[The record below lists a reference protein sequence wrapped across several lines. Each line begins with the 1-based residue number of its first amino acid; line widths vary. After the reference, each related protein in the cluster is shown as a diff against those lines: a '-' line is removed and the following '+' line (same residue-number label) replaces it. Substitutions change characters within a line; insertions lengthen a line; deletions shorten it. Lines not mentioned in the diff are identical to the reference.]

1 MSGFESNSHPV
12 LADSHMRS
20 QEHHLLL
27 SSKQWL
33 QVRDI
38 MTERVRTIE
47 PDTSVVSA
55 AKVMADNIISC
66 LVVKENHTLLGILTE
81 TDLLKRAVNG
91 TGDFRKMTVRQ
102 IMSQPLQTVESHMSA
117 LQASRLMEEEGIR
130 RLVVLNEGELAGIVT
145 QTDMVRALTT
155 YNMWKNVSDIMSSQV
170 AVIAASV
177 NVKQGAEVMARQNL
191 SCIVAMENDE
201 ASGVFTERDLLKR
214 VIAMKRNPART
225 SLREVM
231 SKPIVSVPPN
241 CSVITASQLMDK
253 RKIRRLVVMEDGVLH
268 GLITQTDVLRAM
280 KDKLAAEQKKH
291 RKLLEESSNHVFT
304 LDLEANT
311 RYINP
316 AFRELFEL
324 KIDDEFVGQPFLPD
338 SYWQNHQDRNLL
350 IDDLLKGGPTIKEL
364 ALRSASGKDLYVTLF
379 AVCMRSVRGEIVGY
393 QGVLYDVTAK
403 KELATLRRMEQQIRD
418 SEDLLRATLES
429 TADGILVTDDKH
441 LISHCNQRFLE
452 IWELSEELISYERAK
467 SLFDVLLNRLKNPE
481 ALRKLLR
488 RSISESSNQPTV
500 LHLTSDKILELWIRP
515 LMRGGQPSGRVCN
528 FRDITIH
535 RKTQDALEQ
544 ARRESMEA
552 YKTIEQ
558 ANQQLAEA
566 AERAKLLAHQAMTA
580 NRAKS
585 EFLANMSH
593 EIRTPMNAIVGFSE
607 LLEREDLEP
616 EHKKFANTIAQ
627 SGRNLLQLID
637 DILDFSKIEAGKLT
651 TEIIETDLGQL
662 LEGMDSLLRPKAH
675 EKGLQF
681 EILQCDELPK
691 LIETDPTR
699 LRQCLINLLSNAIKF
714 TDTGHVYVNVSMEY
728 RDRNRAFIRFDVEDT
743 GIGIGPEQQET
754 IFDVFSQADSSTTRK
769 FGGTGL
775 GLAITRQLAELLG
788 GTLTMSS
795 QMNRGSVFSLIIPAN
810 VKPDEQPSLDKY
822 EQANEIQDELP
833 VEIHETGSKIRVLVA
848 EDNPANQMLIDL
860 LLRRAGLESILVGD
874 GQEAVEKAASEDFDL
889 ILMDIQMPRMNGY
902 EATRELRR
910 NGFEKPIIAVTAHA
924 MVGDAEKCLE
934 AGCNN
939 YISKPV
945 KRDVFYTILAKYV
958 NLPKA
963 LIEE

>member
-1 MSGFESNSHPV
+1 MPEFDTTYDPV
-12 LADSHMRS
+12 LAESRIRS
-20 QEHHLLL
+20 QEHLLL
-27 SSKQWL
+27 VSSKQWL

-47 PDTSVVSA
+47 PDASVVSA
-55 AKVMADNIISC
+55 AKIMADNIISC
-66 LVVKENHTLLGILTE
+66 LIVTQGHSLLGILTE

-91 TGDFRKMTVRQ
+91 TGDFRKMIVRQ
-102 IMSQPLQTVESHMSA
+102 IMSQPLQTVESHESA
-117 LQASRLMEEEGIR
+117 LKASRMMEEEGIR
-130 RLVVLNEGELAGIVT
+130 RLVVLQEGELVGIVT

-155 YNMWKNVSDIMSSQV
+155 YNMWKNVSDIMSSHV
-170 AVIAASV
+170 AVIASSV
-177 NVKQGAEVMARQNL
+177 SVKQGAEAMARQNI
-191 SCIVAMENDE
+191 SCIVAMENDSV
-201 ASGVFTERDLLKR
+201 AGVFTERDLLKR
-214 VIAMKRNPART
+214 VIAMKRNPATT
-225 SLREVM
+225 SIREVM

-280 KDKLAAEQKKH
+280 KEKLANEQKKF
-291 RKLLEESSNHVFT
+291 RKLLEESVNPVFT
-304 LDLEANT
+304 LDLEGHT

-316 AFRELFEL
+316 TFRELFEL
-324 KIDDEFVGQPFLPD
+324 DGKEAIIGCSFLPE
-338 SYWQNHQDRNLL
+338 SYWQNHQDRKQV
-350 IDDLLKGGPTIKEL
+350 IDAIVEGGPTIKEL
-364 ALRSASGKDLYVTLF
+364 ALRSASGKNLFVTLF
-379 AVCMRSVRGEIVGY
+379 SVCMRSVRGEIIGY
-393 QGVLYDVTAK
+393 QGVLYDITAK

-418 SEDLLRATLES
+418 NEDLLRATLES

-452 IWELSEELISYERAK
+452 IWELSEDWISHERAK
-467 SLFDVLLNRLKNPE
+467 SLFDVLLGRLQNPE
-481 ALRKLLR
+481 TLRKLLR

-500 LHLTSDKILELWIRP
+500 LHLSSNKILELWIRP
-515 LMRGGQPSGRVCN
+515 LMRAGRPAGRVCD
-528 FRDITIH
+528 FRDITTH
-535 RKTQDALEQ
+535 RNTQDALEQ
-544 ARRESMEA
+544 ARLETMKA
-552 YKTIEQ
+552 YKATEQ

-607 LLEREDLEP
+607 LLEREDLDP
-616 EHKKFANTIAQ
+616 EHKKFAHIIAQ

-651 TEIIETDLGQL
+651 TEILETDLGQF
-662 LEGMDSLLRPKAH
+662 LEGVDSLLRPKAK
-675 EKGLQF
+675 EKGLRF

-691 LIETDPTR
+691 FIQTDPTR

-714 TDTGHVYVNVSMEY
+714 TDAGHVYVNVSMEY
-728 RDRNRAFIRFDVEDT
+728 RDNNRAFIRFDVEDT
-743 GIGIGPEQQET
+743 GIGISPEQQEG

-775 GLAITRQLAELLG
+775 GLAITRQLAELLDG
-788 GTLTMSS
+788 ALTLSS
-795 QMNRGSVFSLIIPAN
+795 QMGRGSVFSLLIPAN
-810 VKPDEQPSLDKY
+810 VKPEEQPSLDKY
-822 EQANEIQDELP
+822 EQANEIRNALP
-833 VEIHETGSKIRVLVA
+833 AEAQKTGSKTRVLVA

-860 LLRRAGLESILVGD
+860 LLRRAGLDAVLVGD

-910 NGFEKPIIAVTAHA
+910 NGFEKPIVAVTAHA

-939 YISKPV
+939 YISKPI
-945 KRDVFYTILAKYV
+945 KRDVFYSVLAKY
-958 NLPKA
+958 LELSKA
-963 LIEE
+963 PIEE